1 MDQVYFWIIILFAV
15 ILILD
20 YSERMMKK
28 KSIKEGFQT
37 DANAK
42 IQQKM
47 TSVTDTDVDLGTFD
61 NNFDTMSYSKSNTMN
76 FPPYYEENRL
86 NVYQPTVS
94 TNAVN
99 MTSAADSG
107 RLNFSNFGTNGV
119 EPPYVKCPTCNIQ
132 FDCSNYP
139 YEMSDKNGN
148 VCTTCYEKTFLDNNN
163 MPVFSRAVGKPRV
176 CRQLVGDKNKKM

>member
-20 YSERMMKK
+20 YSERMIKK
-28 KSIKEGFQT
+28 RDVKEGFE

-47 TSVTDTDVDLGTFD
+47 SSVMDTDVDLGTFD
-61 NNFDTMSYSKSNTMN
+61 NNFDTLSYSKSNTMN

-86 NVYQPTVS
+86 NVYQPTIS

-99 MTSAADSG
+99 LSTAASDPG
-107 RLNFSNFGTNGV
+107 RLNFSNFGTNGI

-176 CRQLVGDKNKKM
+176 CRKLVDNKNSK